1 MERVMGRQTDQQRG
15 PTEWDSTK
23 RNMITKNTCMYCN
36 VFTHKR
42 MIHLPSIWK

>member
-1 MERVMGRQTDQQRG
+1 MERVMGRQIDHQRAPAEWG
-15 PTEWDSTK
+15 PK
-23 RNMITKNTCMYCN
+23 KKNRTSKNMYCN